1 MRFFARKPRPGG
13 GNAGNGERRREICRK
28 AAAAS
33 VLKRW
38 GKVVGETPTKNQLQ
52 DKEAGAV
59 EQSENKNL
67 EIGQAGVENL
77 VSGEKSV

>member
-13 GNAGNGERRREICRK
+13 GNADGGKRRREICRK

-38 GKVVGETPTKNQLQ
+38 GKVVGVDPTKKQIRAL
-52 DKEAGAV
+52 
-59 EQSENKNL
+59 EQSKDKNL
-67 EIGQAGVENL
+67 EIDQAGVENL